1 MPPSRKNA
9 GKKGP
14 VKKAPPTRPAPKTAK
29 KVVAPKVAS
38 KRAAPAKKAAAPK
51 ASASKAGV
59 LMTAAEMARAIDA
72 MAKAIRREFPRPA
85 GLLVLGIRTRGVVLA
100 ERLRAALEEAYDANV
115 ASGVLDITLYR
126 DDLSTLGAQ
135 PMVHDSVIPHD
146 VTGTHVILVDDV
158 LYTGR
163 TIRAAM
169 DEIIDYGRPAH
180 IRLAVLVDRGCR
192 EYPIQADYVGRTVA
206 TTPNQVVRV
215 SLSEID
221 DRDEVVVK
229 G

>member
-9 GKKGP
+9 GKKGSAKKAAP
-14 VKKAPPTRPAPKTAK
+14 SRSAPKAVKKAGSPKAAT
-29 KVVAPKVAS
+29 
-38 KRAAPAKKAAAPK
+38 KRAAPAKKAGAPK
-51 ASASKAGV
+51 ASASKAGG
-59 LMTAAEMARAIDA
+59 LMSAAEMARAIDA
-72 MAKAIRREFPRPA
+72 MAKAIRREFPSPK

-100 ERLRAALEEAYDANV
+100 ERLRAALEAAYKNPV

-126 DDLSTLGAQ
+126 DDLSSLGAQ
-135 PMVHDSVIPHD
+135 PMVRDSEIPHD

-206 TTPNQVVRV
+206 TTPGQVVRV
-215 SLSEID
+215 AFREID
-221 DRDEVVVK
+221 DRDEVVLK

>member
-1 MPPSRKNA
+1 MRPSRKNA
-9 GKKGP
+9 GKKGSA
-14 VKKAPPTRPAPKTAK
+14 KKAAPTRPAPKTMK
-29 KVVAPKVAS
+29 KVAAPKPAG

-51 ASASKAGV
+51 ASAPKAGV
-59 LMTAAEMARAIDA
+59 LMTAADMARAIDA
-72 MAKAIRREFPRPA
+72 MAKAIRREFPRPD

-100 ERLRAALEEAYDANV
+100 ERLRAALEDAYDADV

-126 DDLSTLGAQ
+126 DDLSGIGPQ
-135 PMVHDSVIPHD
+135 PMVRDSEIPFD
-146 VTGTHVILVDDV
+146 VTGTHIILVDDV

-206 TTPNQVVRV
+206 TTPAQMVRV
-215 SLSEID
+215 AFSEID